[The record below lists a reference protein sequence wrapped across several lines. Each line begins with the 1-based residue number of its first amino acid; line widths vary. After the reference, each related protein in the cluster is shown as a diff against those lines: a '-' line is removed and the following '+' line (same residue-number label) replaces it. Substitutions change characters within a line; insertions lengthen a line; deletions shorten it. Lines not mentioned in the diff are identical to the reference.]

1 MQLRFDHR
9 VAAATDSG
17 ESIAP
22 IGLKY
27 EKGEVYLWPL
37 SSARLL
43 VGSESS
49 RR

>member
-22 IGLKY
+22 IGMKH
-27 EKGEVYLWPL
+27 EKVRYTCG
-37 SSARLL
+37 R
-43 VGSESS
+43 
-49 RR
+49 